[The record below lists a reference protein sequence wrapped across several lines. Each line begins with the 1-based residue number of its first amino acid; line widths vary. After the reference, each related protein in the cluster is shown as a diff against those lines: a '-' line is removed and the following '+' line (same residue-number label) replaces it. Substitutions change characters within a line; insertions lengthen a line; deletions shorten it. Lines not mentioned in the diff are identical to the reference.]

1 MWEPWP
7 AYSSSGLHSE
17 EAFFPQSPASLL
29 LCSEDRE
36 KAGLIEEI
44 APKEIL
50 FIYFFKTQRKK
61 KNKKK
66 NTFSTCSLQLGG
78 FGTTCKQL
86 LAAFG
91 LTSDLAHR
99 CGLLSSC
106 IWTRVLFFFSSLC
119 PVIAFFFF
127 CSLLSFPL
135 AVELS
140 GCGWSSRVLRCSTI
154 EIMSL
159 SLSAFTDS
167 SNISL

>member
-44 APKEIL
+44 APKEI
-50 FIYFFKTQRKK
+50 FFFFFQNTT
-61 KNKKK
+61 KKK

-78 FGTTCKQL
+78 FGTACKQL

-99 CGLLSSC
+99 CDLLSSC